1 MEEKDSIIK
10 SLLDAVKFSPD
21 NLPLR
26 KHLAETYIKYGD
38 IEKAENILIDSL
50 KLSPND
56 LESKKGLI
64 NAYLK
69 QGKSKAALVLIED
82 IEDLDHELLI
92 MHSKALLSTGAIV
105 DAKDKYVQALD
116 AGSAEDSEL
125 EDKLRDLIESDED
138 THFEVD
144 GKLRQTEDDYDDSED
159 VVDLIKTKEDF
170 SSVGGMEKVKEEI
183 QMKIILPLTN
193 KDLFAAY
200 GKKIGG
206 GILMYGPPGC
216 GKTHLARATAGEVNA
231 SFISVGLNDVLN
243 MWIGQSEERL
253 HKLFEQARRNKPCV
267 LFFDEV
273 DALGASR
280 SDLKKSTARQLI
292 NQFLSEL
299 DGVSSDNEGVLILA
313 ATNTPWHLD
322 SAFKR
327 PGRFDRIVFVPPP
340 DLKAREEILKI
351 LLKDK
356 PCEKIDFSKLAK
368 KTHDYSGADLKAL
381 IDIVIEEKLRE
392 AMKTGIPAPI
402 NSKDLLKKISSI
414 RPSTK
419 EWFSKAKNYALY
431 SNEGGIYDDI
441 LDYLK

>member
-1 MEEKDSIIK
+1 MDEKETILN
-10 SLLDAVKFSPD
+10 SLLEAVKFSPD

-26 KHLAETYIKYGD
+26 KHLAETYMKFG
-38 IEKAENILIDSL
+38 ELAKAENVLIDSL
-50 KLSPND
+50 KISPND
-56 LESKKGLI
+56 YDSKKGLI
-64 NAYLK
+64 KAYLK
-69 QGKSKAALVLIED
+69 QGKSKAALVLLED
-82 IEDLDHELLI
+82 IEDADPELMI
-92 MHSKALLSTGAIV
+92 MHAKALLSTGSVV
-105 DAKDKYVQALD
+105 DAKDRYSLALES
-116 AGSAEDSEL
+116 GAEEDDEL
-125 EDKLRDLIESDED
+125 EDKLRDLMKSDEE

-144 GKLRQTEDDYDDSED
+144 GMLRQSDDDYDDSDD
-159 VVDLIKTKEDF
+159 VVDLMKSDEDF

-200 GKKIGG
+200 GKKVGG

-280 SDLKKSTARQLI
+280 SDLKKSSGRQLI

-299 DGVSSDNEGVLILA
+299 DGVTSDNEGVLILA

-327 PGRFDRIVFVPPP
+327 PGRFDRIIFVPPP
-340 DLKAREEILKI
+340 DLKAREEVLKI
-351 LLKDK
+351 QLKDK
-356 PCEKIDFSKLAK
+356 PCDKIDYSKLAK
-368 KTHDYSGADLKAL
+368 KTHDFSGADLKAL
-381 IDIVIEEKLRE
+381 IDMVVEEKLRE
-392 AMKTGIPAPI
+392 AMKTGIPSPI
-402 NSKDLLKKISSI
+402 NTKDLLKKISSV

-431 SNEGGIYDDI
+431 SNDGGIYDDI